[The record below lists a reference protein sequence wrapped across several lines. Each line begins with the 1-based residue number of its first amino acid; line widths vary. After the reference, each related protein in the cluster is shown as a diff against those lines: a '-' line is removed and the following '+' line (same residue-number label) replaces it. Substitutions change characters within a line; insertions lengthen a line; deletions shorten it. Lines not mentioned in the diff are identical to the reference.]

1 MGVAF
6 GGVQEEVA
14 NSGAGDMLV
23 FRGYVGEDDAGCH
36 FGADP
41 AEGGFAEV
49 FFAKIWESEEP
60 EDGFG
65 DAGQDTE
72 PGSEGC
78 WFDLGSC

>member
-14 NSGAGDMLV
+14 NSGARDMLV
-23 FRGYVGEDDAGCH
+23 FRGYVCEDDAGCD
-36 FGADP
+36 FRADP

-49 FFAKIWESEEP
+49 FFTEVGEAEEP

-65 DAGQDTE
+65 DAREYAE

-78 WFDLGSC
+78 WFDLD

>member
-1 MGVAF
+1 MGIAF
-6 GGVQEEVA
+6 GRVQEEIT

-36 FGADP
+36 FGANP

-49 FFAKIWESEEP
+49 FFAEVWEPEEP

-65 DAGQDTE
+65 DAGEDAK
-72 PGSEGC
+72 PGSESC
-78 WFDLGSC
+78 WFDLG